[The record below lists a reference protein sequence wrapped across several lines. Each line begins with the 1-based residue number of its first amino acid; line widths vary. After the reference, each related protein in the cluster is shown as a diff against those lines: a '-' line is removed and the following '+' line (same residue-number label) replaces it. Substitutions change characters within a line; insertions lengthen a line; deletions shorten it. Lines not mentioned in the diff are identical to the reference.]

1 MKMEWG
7 NPENPNIFEKKGYT
21 KEDLKKGIRN
31 PFYHD
36 FCRDVTVGVRHDD
49 YDLFEK
55 IAKAYGFTPE
65 YMMKSYLHRY
75 ANLLREQ
82 DNKKQEF

>member
-1 MKMEWG
+1 MAFEWG

-36 FCRDVTVGVRHDD
+36 FCRDVKVGVRHED
-49 YDLFEK
+49 YGLFKK
-55 IAKAYGFTPE
+55 IADAYGITPE
-65 YMMKSYLHRY
+65 RLMHSYLRRY
-75 ANLLREQ
+75 ADLLREE
-82 DNKKQEF
+82 D